1 MIERPAKPC
10 PNDSRKSHLFIKECG
25 SLHPYEIEDGMKP
38 LNILL
43 PVHVF
48 FPDHFYGTETYTLEL
63 AQRLKTLGHNP
74 TILTAV
80 LYGEKGPG
88 EARFTYE
95 YGGLTVDCIDL
106 NTQPLKHFRQLYS
119 RPDLY
124 PILKDILLQRQP
136 DIIHVTHLMG
146 HTAVLLEVIRD
157 MKIPVVATLTD
168 FYGICSNSKLMFHDG
183 SLCTGPNRRATNCLS
198 CYIREHDYEFS
209 TWKNL
214 ARLIQNDLSLRWV
227 SSMLPYVFSLPLYAE
242 SLVRKKICDA
252 TDRIDYMRALYNVYA
267 CMITPTDL
275 LHEAYLNNRF
285 YPEKLK
291 KINFGINLEM
301 VKAYRHA
308 IAEVPSTIRFG
319 YIGQITSHKGVDLLI
334 KAFAGLKGKQATLS
348 IYGPRNQDPAYIKT
362 LDHLCSGV
370 DAIEFM
376 ETFPSDQLGKVL
388 SEIDV
393 LVIPSRWYENS
404 PLVLL
409 YALATKTPVIV
420 TDMKGMS
427 EFIRNDFNGYTFKI
441 DNASQLM
448 EIMQKIVNN
457 PVSLLQ
463 LSKNA
468 EYSKDVM
475 DHVSDI
481 LEIYQ
486 TVLGKY
492 SETL

>member
-1 MIERPAKPC
+1 
-10 PNDSRKSHLFIKECG
+10 
-25 SLHPYEIEDGMKP
+25 MKP

-63 AQRLKTLGHNP
+63 AQRLKAMGHNP
-74 TILTAV
+74 TILTSI

-106 NTQPLKHFRQLYS
+106 NTQPLKNFRQLYF

-124 PILKDILLQRQP
+124 PVLKDVLQQRRP

-157 MKIPVVATLTD
+157 LKIPVVATLTD
-168 FYGICSNSKLMFHDG
+168 FYGICPNSKLIDLDG
-183 SLCTGPNRRATNCLS
+183 GLCTGPNRRSTNCLS

-209 TWKNL
+209 GRKTM
-214 ARLIQNDLSLRWV
+214 ASLIQNDVTLRCV
-227 SSMLPYVFSLPLYAE
+227 SSVLPFISSFSRYADTRIRR
-242 SLVRKKICDA
+242 SILDA
-252 TDRIDYMRALYNVYA
+252 TDRIDYLRALYNVYA
-267 CMITPTDL
+267 CMITPTDF
-275 LHEAYLNNRF
+275 LHEAYEKNRF

-291 KINFGINLEM
+291 KINFGINLNM
-301 VKAYRHA
+301 VKAYRRNMTEAPSA
-308 IAEVPSTIRFG
+308 IKFG

-334 KAFAGLKGKQATLS
+334 KAFVGLKGAKATLS
-348 IYGPRNQDPAYIKT
+348 IYGPKDQDAAYMT
-362 LDHLCSGV
+362 ELDHLSGGSN
-370 DAIEFM
+370 AIEFRN
-376 ETFPSDQLGKVL
+376 TFPQDQLGKVL

-427 EFIRNDFNGYTFKI
+427 EFVKDAYNGFTFQK
-441 DNASQLM
+441 DNATHLRK
-448 EIMQKIVNN
+448 IMQQIVDN
-457 PVSLLQ
+457 PTLLLQ
-463 LSKNA
+463 LSENA
-468 EYSKDVM
+468 DYAKDVM
-475 DHVSDI
+475 DHAGDV
-481 LEIYQ
+481 LEIYR
-486 TVLGKY
+486 TVLGG
-492 SETL
+492 

>member
-1 MIERPAKPC
+1 
-10 PNDSRKSHLFIKECG
+10 
-25 SLHPYEIEDGMKP
+25 MKP

-63 AQRLKTLGHNP
+63 AQRLKAMGHNP
-74 TILTAV
+74 TILTSI

-106 NTQPLKHFRQLYS
+106 NTQPLKNFRQLYF

-124 PILKDILLQRQP
+124 PVLKDILLQRRP

-157 MKIPVVATLTD
+157 LKIPVVATLTD
-168 FYGICSNSKLMFHDG
+168 FYGICPNSKLIDLDG
-183 SLCTGPNRRATNCLS
+183 GLCTGPNGRSTNCLS
-198 CYIREHDYEFS
+198 CYIREHDYEFAGRK
-209 TWKNL
+209 TM
-214 ARLIQNDLSLRWV
+214 ARLIQNDVTLRCV
-227 SSMLPYVFSLPLYAE
+227 SSMLPFISSFSRYADTRIRR
-242 SLVRKKICDA
+242 SILDA
-252 TDRIDYMRALYNVYA
+252 TDRIDYLRPLYNVYA
-267 CMITPTDL
+267 CMITPTDF
-275 LHEAYLNNRF
+275 LHEAYEKNRF

-291 KINFGINLEM
+291 KINFGINLNM
-301 VKAYRHA
+301 VKAYRRVMTEA
-308 IAEVPSTIRFG
+308 LSTIRFG

-334 KAFAGLKGKQATLS
+334 KAFVGLKGGAKATLS
-348 IYGPRNQDPAYIKT
+348 IYGPKDQDAAYMT
-362 LDHLCSGV
+362 ELDRLSGGSN
-370 DAIEFM
+370 AIEFRN
-376 ETFPSDQLGKVL
+376 TFPQDQLGKVL

-427 EFIRNDFNGYTFKI
+427 EFVKNGYNGFTFKK
-441 DNASQLM
+441 DNAAHLGR
-448 EIMQKIVNN
+448 IMQRIVDN

-463 LSKNA
+463 LSDNA
-468 EYSKDVM
+468 DYTM
-475 DHVSDI
+475 DIVDHAGAVLDI
-481 LEIYQ
+481 YRN
-486 TVLGKY
+486 VLYDCK
-492 SETL
+492 

>member
-1 MIERPAKPC
+1 MTGKSAKRR
-10 PNDSRKSHLFIKECG
+10 PNDFRKKSRVVRKCCSWQ
-25 SLHPYEIEDGMKP
+25 PYTFEDDMKP

-63 AQRLKTLGHNP
+63 AQQLKIMGHNP
-74 TILTAV
+74 SILTAI
-80 LYGEKGPG
+80 LYGEKSPG
-88 EARFTYE
+88 GSRFTYE

-106 NTQPLKHFRQLYS
+106 NTQPLKNFRQLYS

-124 PILKDILLQRQP
+124 PILKDLLQQRKP

-146 HTAVLLEVIRD
+146 HTAALLEVIRD
-157 MKIPVVATLTD
+157 LKLPVIATLTD
-168 FYGICSNSKLMFHDG
+168 FYGICPNSKLISYDG
-183 SLCTGPNRRATNCLS
+183 GLCTGPNRRSTNCLS

-209 TWKNL
+209 NRKSL
-214 ARLIQNDLSLRWV
+214 AGLIQNNLSLPWV
-227 SSMLPYVFSLPLYAE
+227 SSLLPYIAALPRFAE
-242 SLVRKKICDA
+242 SRACRSIRDA
-252 TDRIDYMRALYNVYA
+252 IDRIDYLRALYNVYA

-275 LHEAYLNNRF
+275 LHEAYIKNRF

-291 KINFGINLEM
+291 KINFGINLDM

-308 IAEVPSTIRFG
+308 ITEVPSTIRFG

-334 KAFAGLKGKQATLS
+334 KSFVDLKGKQATLS
-348 IYGPRNQDPAYIKT
+348 IYGPKDQDAAYMAE
-362 LDHLCSGV
+362 LNRLSDGCN
-370 DAIEFM
+370 AIEFKN
-376 ETFPSDQLGKVL
+376 TFPQDQLGKVL

-427 EFIRNDFNGYTFKI
+427 EFVRNGHNGFTFQK
-441 DNASQLM
+441 DNAVHLGR
-448 EIMQKIVNN
+448 IMQQIVDH
-457 PVSLLQ
+457 PEILLQ
-463 LSKNA
+463 LSENA
-468 EYSKDVM
+468 DYAMDVKDHAGKVL
-475 DHVSDI
+475 DI
-481 LEIYQ
+481 YR
-486 TVLGKY
+486 TVLGGNK
-492 SETL
+492 S